1 MDVAIGIDS
10 HKATLEVAALDGLG
24 RPLQGRRFHNDTAG
38 HGALL
43 RWITEFDGRRV
54 VGIECSGTFGAA
66 LARCLVAAGEDVRE
80 VPGNL
85 SFAEA
90 NLRSKGKSDHTDAVA
105 IARVVLRE
113 SSLPAVKDG
122 TNEGLK
128 LLSDH
133 RDRLIKART
142 KELSRIHAFMVILRP
157 GYHSSLGILKQ
168 DKGLTTVTKMLRGD
182 HCVRA
187 DLVREGVA
195 EVRRLNRCVKRVE
208 DQIAELLEE
217 SGTTLHAG
225 VGIGAMLAARILG
238 EVGDPARLR
247 SAAGFARMS
256 GVAPIPASSGS
267 VVRHRHDRR
276 GNRTLNR
283 AIHMVAVVR
292 CRLDP
297 ATKEYMAKK
306 RAEGKTGK
314 EAMRC
319 LKRHI
324 ATDIYRRMQADC
336 LSDFGQVLTI

>member
-1 MDVAIGIDS
+1 MDVAIGVDS
-10 HKATLEVAALDGLG
+10 HKATLEAVALDALG
-24 RPLQGRRFHNDTAG
+24 RPLQGRRFRNDIAG
-38 HGALL
+38 HRALL
-43 RWITEFDGRRV
+43 TWITGFGERRV
-54 VGIECSGTFGAA
+54 TGIECSGTFGAA
-66 LARCLVAAGEDVRE
+66 LAKCLIAAGEDVRE

-90 NLRSKGKSDHTDAVA
+90 NLRSKGKSDPTDAVA

-113 SSLPAVKDG
+113 PSLPAVKDG

-133 RDRLIKART
+133 RDRLIKVRT
-142 KELSRIHAFMVILRP
+142 KELSRIHAFMVVLRP
-157 GYHSSLGILKQ
+157 GYHDSVGILKK
-168 DKGLTTVTKMLRGD
+168 DKGLTTVMRMLRGD

-208 DQIAELLEE
+208 AQIAELVREC
-217 SGTTLHAG
+217 GTTLHTG
-225 VGIGAMLAARILG
+225 VGIGVMLAARILG
-238 EVGDPARLR
+238 EVGDPGQLR

-256 GVAPIPASSGS
+256 GVAPIPASSGR

-292 CRLDP
+292 CRLDH
-297 ATKEYMAKK
+297 ATKDYMAKK

-336 LSDFGQVLTI
+336 RSDFGEALTI

>member
-1 MDVAIGIDS
+1 MDVAIGVDS
-10 HKATLEVAALDGLG
+10 HKATLETVALDGMG
-24 RPLQGRRFHNDTAG
+24 RPLQGRRFRNDAAG
-38 HGALL
+38 HQALL
-43 RWITEFDGRRV
+43 CWIGGFGGRRV
-54 VGIECSGTFGAA
+54 TGIECSGTFGAA
-66 LARCLVAAGEDVRE
+66 LAKCLVAAGEDVRE

-90 NLRSKGKSDHTDAVA
+90 NLRSKGKSDPTDAVA

-113 SSLPAVKDG
+113 PSLPAVKDG
-122 TNEGLK
+122 ANEGLK
-128 LLSDH
+128 LLSDY
-133 RDRLIKART
+133 RDRLIGART
-142 KELSRIHAFMVILRP
+142 KELSRIHAFMVVLRP
-157 GYHSSLGILKQ
+157 GYHSSLGTLKK
-168 DKGLTTVTKMLRGD
+168 DKGLNTITRMIRGD

-187 DLVREGVA
+187 DLVREAVT

-208 DQIAELLEE
+208 AQIAELLDE

-238 EVGDPARLR
+238 EVGDPTKLR
-247 SAAGFARMS
+247 SAGGFARMS
-256 GVAPIPASSGS
+256 GVAPIPASSGN
-267 VVRHRHDRR
+267 VVRHRYDRR

-336 LSDFGQVLTI
+336 RATSERT